1 MLHEYSYDPLGRLS
15 QVWKDGVLQDTYT
28 YDHKGNRTNNGAQYD
43 DQDRL
48 TEDANYEY
56 AHTENG
62 ELETRTDKAT
72 LLETTYTFDGFG
84 SLTGVQLEDGT
95 SIEYLI
101 DGQGRR
107 VGKKVDGVMDW
118 RLVYRSLLQPV
129 AEVDAAGTVITRFVY
144 ATGRNIPD
152 YAVRG
157 SDTYALLTDH
167 LGSLRLVVNT
177 STGAVVQRMDYDP
190 WGKVINDE
198 HTGFD
203 PLPFGFAGGI
213 YDRDTEL
220 VHFGAREYDPAVGR
234 WISKDPIRFAGGD
247 TNIFAYVG
255 GDPVNLVDPSGQ
267 IGLRWGGGVNVMYY
281 FVGAQLGAGVF
292 VDFDPWLMEL
302 SGGVY
307 GQTGFML
314 GLGMFMGGGV
324 EQGAFRDVAGLAGP
338 SFGLAAGCEGHPEFS
353 TGAAVP
359 LKKTSPYVGMP
370 RWGSDFVA
378 ASVGPGFGA
387 YMAEFFNWTHI
398 AGGKWNLRSGRTS
411 TFRSSGLP

>member
-1 MLHEYSYDPLGRLS
+1 M
-15 QVWKDGVLQDTYT
+15 
-28 YDHKGNRTNNGAQYD
+28 
-43 DQDRL
+43 
-48 TEDANYEY
+48 
-56 AHTENG
+56 
-62 ELETRTDKAT
+62 
-72 LLETTYTFDGFG
+72 
-84 SLTGVQLEDGT
+84 QLEDGT

-255 GDPVNLVDPSGQ
+255 GDPINWVDPEGCTASAASLLWLGVPV
-267 IGLRWGGGVNVMYY
+267 IGPTILVSTYI
-281 FVGAQLGAGVF
+281 
-292 VDFDPWLMEL
+292 
-302 SGGVY
+302 
-307 GQTGFML
+307 
-314 GLGMFMGGGV
+314 
-324 EQGAFRDVAGLAGP
+324 GAFV
-338 SFGLAAGCEGHPEFS
+338 
-353 TGAAVP
+353 
-359 LKKTSPYVGMP
+359 VGMGANFAGDTTLQDVEP
-370 RWGSDFVA
+370 PYRTANGNVA
-378 ASVGPGFGA
+378 DTGIVGEVNRMLQNGEA
-387 YMAEFFNWTHI
+387 RDRCQALEMLY
-398 AGGKWNLRSGRTS
+398 RSAKQCGNRERMNKIKATQKALNCR
-411 TFRSSGLP
+411 RSRHSR